1 MEGEAEYAFWHALVR
16 DVAYGALPRAARV
29 AKHRAAAAWIAARS
43 GGVNGRTAEIVAEH
57 YVRALELAA
66 ALGAGAD
73 ELDAI
78 RDPLVD
84 ALIGAAD
91 HAMGTSPSQAAM
103 HARRALDLVGPDD
116 PRRVEVLTTHG
127 LAHLDG
133 GHYPEAR
140 QSLEDAR
147 SLLLSKGGAPAA
159 ASLAVPLSSALLET
173 GDALRAT
180 AILDEARG
188 ALADQPGATLLEV
201 MAEQAMMFVRAGR
214 PRAAEALGRQIVDLS
229 EALGIL
235 PPPRALLAIGG
246 DANYVRAIEIADATG
261 NLRLSSKCRY
271 NFAVHFRG
279 RATAWLDVINDA
291 IDFDRTHGIT
301 NLSTYN
307 SRAFTSFNYLGRSA
321 GVIEELETLIAKAR
335 ETGDV
340 FTECQAGTVLVEIRA
355 ARGEPVGPLDKLT
368 ADWEPWGSGTGP
380 GPGAGMELDAGR
392 GGIRQGRPEATRS
405 LLTAFLDAGFEVE
418 VPWMFVDRCLVAG
431 DRALAERAAAAYRAD
446 AATHHNA
453 SPDAITLERPPTM
466 PCPVGWPS
474 RTETWRS
481 LVTATSVRGA
491 PSPSTGGTR
500 PRAWSEAGSVAA
512 WSTTVRSPPPSST
525 SKPADS
531 SRRLSAWPP

>member
-1 MEGEAEYAFWHALVR
+1 
-16 DVAYGALPRAARV
+16 
-29 AKHRAAAAWIAARS
+29 
-43 GGVNGRTAEIVAEH
+43 
-57 YVRALELAA
+57 
-66 ALGAGAD
+66 
-73 ELDAI
+73 
-78 RDPLVD
+78 
-84 ALIGAAD
+84 
-91 HAMGTSPSQAAM
+91 MGTSPSQAAM
-103 HARRALDLVGPDD
+103 HAHRALDLVGPDD

-127 LAHLDG
+127 LANLDG

-180 AILDEARG
+180 TILDEARG
-188 ALADQPGATLLEV
+188 ALADQPGPTLLEV
-201 MAEQAMMFVRAGR
+201 MAEQAMMFVRAGKT
-214 PRAAEALGRQIVDLS
+214 RAAEALGRQIVDLS

-261 NLRLSSKCRY
+261 NLRLSSRCRY

-321 GVIEELETLIAKAR
+321 GVIDDLETLIAKAR

-368 ADWEPWGSGTGP
+368 ADWDALGLGTGP
-380 GPGAGMELDAGR
+380 GPGAGMEWTLAEAAFAKGDH
-392 GGIRQGRPEATRS
+392 EATRS

-453 SPDAITLERPPTM
+453 SQDAITLERATDDA
-466 PCPVGWPS
+466 VSGRLAESDGDLEIARDRYERAWRAFAEYGWDTPAG
-474 RTETWRS
+474 
-481 LVTATSVRGA
+481 LVRGWL
-491 PSPSTGGTR
+491 GRCLVDHG
-500 PRAWSEAGSVAA
+500 EVAA
-512 WSTTVRSPPPSST
+512 AVEHLQAGRQLASALGLAAVVVEIDANLARAGVGPSI
-525 SKPADS
+525 A
-531 SRRLSAWPP
+531 